1 MTGKQANKEQI
12 TQLDESTENE
22 LELDLVNILY
32 KIFSIRKT
40 LYKAAAIG
48 LILGIIV
55 ALSIP
60 KQYTVQVILSPEMGS
75 SKGNNG
81 LAGLAAS
88 FLGSG
93 ITSSEGSDALNVSL
107 SADIISSTPF
117 LLELLDIQISSSNKE
132 ENVSLST
139 YLNKLSVPW
148 WNYIV
153 SMPGNI
159 ISKMR
164 SWFKRKNKEMV
175 TNNIKRKTIELTKEE
190 NWKITFL
197 KKNVTASV
205 DKKTAMTSIVVTLQ
219 DPKVTAI
226 VADSVVQKLQE
237 YIINYRTSKAKEDC
251 AYLEKLFKDRQQE
264 YYIAQKKYADY
275 VDANDNIILQ
285 SGRTEQE
292 RLQNDM
298 NLTYQVY
305 SQVANQLQVA
315 RAKVQEEKPV
325 FAVVEPAVVPISPS
339 GMGLKKYALLFIFLA
354 VISTISWVLIG
365 RIFWNSLKDEMKK
378 KLDND
383 LPCKL

>member
-12 TQLDESTENE
+12 TQLEESADNE

-32 KIFSIRKT
+32 NIISIRKT
-40 LYKAAAIG
+40 LYKAAVIG

-93 ITSSEGSDALNVSL
+93 ITSGEGSDALNVSL

-117 LLELLDIQISSSNKE
+117 LLELLDIQVTSSNKE
-132 ENVSLST
+132 ENISLST
-139 YLNKLSVPW
+139 YLNNLSVPW
-148 WNYIV
+148 WSYIT
-153 SMPGNI
+153 SMPGSI
-159 ISKMR
+159 ISKTR
-164 SWFKRKNKEMV
+164 SWFKGKDKEMI
-175 TNNIKRKTIELTKEE
+175 TSNIKRKTIELTKEE

-197 KKNVTASV
+197 KKNVIASV
-205 DKKTAMTSIVVTLQ
+205 DKKTAMTSIAVTLQ

-298 NLTYQVY
+298 SLTYQVY

-354 VISTISWVLIG
+354 VIFTISWTLIG
-365 RIFWNSLKDEMKK
+365 RIFWNSLKEEMKK

-383 LPCKL
+383 LTL